1 MKFTFKNFGNID
13 SGKIEL
19 ADLTLICGPN
29 NVGKTYISYA
39 IYGFI
44 KKFINLINID
54 IKQEWVE
61 DLSNKGILKIK
72 TQDFLE
78 DISLQSKSSG
88 LNFMMVINRFFN
100 SPSDFFQD
108 SKIDLFFDI
117 SNINSSF
124 LFKGEAYY
132 DSEFLVKIE
141 KKKNSKYIYIV
152 LDTLYFD
159 FDIEIRWDI
168 IIHDL
173 LKKLVMNSI
182 SNNFSNPFIVTSER
196 TSISLFYKEL
206 DKNRNELFE
215 SILDV
220 YRLSSDS
227 SFENSYSRYAEPIRD
242 NINTIRDYEN
252 INKHKSFLSKDKEK
266 YHAIFDLLQ
275 EIMGGSFENKSNQV
289 LYRPKKEKGR
299 DEILIPIYLSSSST
313 KSLFL
318 IDLYINC
325 IAQENG
331 LLVIDEPELN
341 LHPDN
346 QRKMA
351 SLLARLVNSGIKVL
365 ITTHSDYLIRE
376 INNRIMLSNDINNKE
391 KIMNDNGLLN
401 EDILKPKQ
409 VAAYTLDT
417 EHKINKVKVDKFGMN
432 MEIFDDIIAQVNDIG
447 DDIYYNIKD

>member
-13 SGKIEL
+13 SGEVEL
-19 ADLTLICGPN
+19 ADLTLICGLN

-44 KKFINLINID
+44 KHFFSLVNTDPNK
-54 IKQEWVE
+54 EWVNT
-61 DLSNKGILKIK
+61 LSKHKELKISMP
-72 TQDFLE
+72 DFLKYFYSE
-78 DISLQSKSSG
+78 LEKSGFEFTKTIDRIFSSPDG
-88 LNFMMVINRFFN
+88 FF
-100 SPSDFFQD
+100 DR
-108 SKIDLFFDI
+108 SKIDLLTGELNPNLKFSI
-117 SNINSSF
+117 SYR
-124 LFKGEAYY
+124 YY
-132 DSEFLVKIE
+132 YTDE
-141 KKKNSKYIYIV
+141 
-152 LDTLYFD
+152 
-159 FDIEIRWDI
+159 I
-168 IIHDL
+168 IIHI
-173 LKKLVMNSI
+173 KKKENDKYIQIFLETLDNNAKIHPKMFIYVIMKNI
-182 SNNFSNPFIVTSER
+182 SEKLFPDTVFYKPFIMTSER
-196 TSISLFYKEL
+196 TSISIFYKEIDYNRSSALGNFTL
-206 DKNRNELFE
+206 DNKSSN
-215 SILDV
+215 
-220 YRLSSDS
+220 LSGDPYA
-227 SFENSYSRYAEPIRD
+227 YSRYAEPIRD

-289 LYRPKKEKGR
+289 LYQPKKEKGR
-299 DEILIPIYLSSSST
+299 DEVLIPIYLSSSSI

-318 IDLYINC
+318 MDLYINC
-325 IAQENG
+325 LAQENG

-351 SLLARLVNSGIKVL
+351 GLLARLVNAGVKVL

-391 KIMNDNGLLN
+391 KIMEDNGLLN
-401 EDILKPKQ
+401 EDILNPKQ

-417 EHKINKVKVDKFGMN
+417 KHKVNNVKVDKFGMN

-447 DDIYYNIKD
+447 DDIYYNIKG